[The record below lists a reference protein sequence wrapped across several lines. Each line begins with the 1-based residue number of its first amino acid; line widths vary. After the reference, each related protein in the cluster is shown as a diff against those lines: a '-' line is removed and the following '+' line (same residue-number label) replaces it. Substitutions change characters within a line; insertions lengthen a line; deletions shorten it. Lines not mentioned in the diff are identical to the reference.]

1 MTALV
6 EGDLRL
12 ELPDAINGRQFDD
25 PRHHGLS
32 HCMSAVD
39 WIVDLE
45 DETYFVEVKDPD
57 APTARVH
64 GQRDEFV
71 RDLSSGKLSKK
82 LVKKFRDTF
91 LYEWACK
98 RVDKPVRYVVIVALS
113 ELDPALLETRTDELN
128 RRLPSGTPG
137 SWARPLAKGC
147 IVVNL
152 ETWNQTFPQL
162 RLSRISEDA

>member
-6 EGDLRL
+6 EGDLQL
-12 ELPDAINGRQFDD
+12 ELPDTINGRQFDD
-25 PRHHGLS
+25 ADHGLS

-45 DETYFVEVKDPD
+45 EETYFVEVKDPD
-57 APTARVH
+57 APAAKAYEQN
-64 GQRDEFV
+64 GEFV
-71 RDLSSGKLSKK
+71 RGLLSGELDKK

-91 LYEWACK
+91 LYEWPCE
-98 RVDKPVRYVVIVALS
+98 RVDKPIVYVVILASSALES
-113 ELDPALLETRTDELN
+113 AQLMTRTDELK

-137 SWARPLAKGC
+137 CWARPLAKGC
-147 IVVNL
+147 IMVNL
-152 ETWNQTFPQL
+152 ETWNQTFPEL